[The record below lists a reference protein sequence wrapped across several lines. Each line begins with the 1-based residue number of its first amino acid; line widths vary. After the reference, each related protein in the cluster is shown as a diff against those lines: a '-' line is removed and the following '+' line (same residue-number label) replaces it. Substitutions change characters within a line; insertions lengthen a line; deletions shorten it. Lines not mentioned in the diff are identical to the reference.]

1 MTRLMNGTTEL
12 VSPIMDRFHLPKLA
26 AIWML
31 TAMLLGADLRVGLAQ
46 VFGGCDCSGPPEP
59 KPAAEL
65 EAERTAVRASLNG
78 LHDRRNKLIDEYT
91 KKTLQQAE
99 IVLRQQYP
107 LARLIEAKFDLGV
120 AQGALLAAIAVNERP
135 ATILARR
142 EHLNECQQAFDRIQ
156 GEIDG
161 IQSEFDAL
169 ENEKRELYQE
179 AQQLRFV
186 WIGKLS
192 VVDRDEFVVDRL
204 ELLDAEIGAD
214 DKFADGYLY
223 RSLLHLQQGDVDSAR
238 KDIREARELMYGTT
252 STLNVQFRS
261 VFQPAQIV
269 DMVYASLLLG
279 QEKPAWNYVEI
290 CRQRFPKFVNH
301 PVYLHMKAKYEEYE
315 NNFTTA
321 AEYYRKAIKV
331 VDGSDKNPPEE
342 TYNVEELY
350 SDAAWFFA
358 ASPSSRHRDFEDSL
372 KYAEKALLMT
382 GCKSWVA
389 WRSVAAA
396 KAAEQKWETAINA
409 LEHCRV
415 HAPQNFAAELDEQ
428 EAAYRNKELFQIKRR
443 KK

>member
-1 MTRLMNGTTEL
+1 MNGATEL

-31 TAMLLGADLRVGLAQ
+31 TAMLLGADFRVCLAQ

-59 KPAAEL
+59 KPTAEL
-65 EAERTAVRASLNG
+65 EAERTTVRASLNG
-78 LHDRRNKLIDEYT
+78 LHDRRDKIMAEYA
-91 KKTLQQAE
+91 KKTLRQAK
-99 IVLRQQYP
+99 IVLLQKYP
-107 LARLIEAKFDLGV
+107 FERLIEAKFDLDV

-135 ATILARR
+135 ATILKRR
-142 EHLNECQQAFDRIQ
+142 ERLNECQQAFDRIQ
-156 GEIDG
+156 GEVDG

-192 VVDRDEFVVDRL
+192 VVDRDEFVADRL

-252 STLNVQFRS
+252 STLNVRFRS

-290 CRQRFPKFVNH
+290 CRQRFPEFVNH
-301 PVYLHMKAKYEEYE
+301 PVYLHMKAKYEECE
-315 NNFTTA
+315 NSFTTA
-321 AEYYRKAIKV
+321 AGYYRKAIKV
-331 VDGSDKNPPEE
+331 VEGWAGNPPEE

-389 WRSVAAA
+389 WRSVAAV

-428 EAAYRNKELFQIKRR
+428 EAAYQNHELFQIKRR

>member
-1 MTRLMNGTTEL
+1 
-12 VSPIMDRFHLPKLA
+12 
-26 AIWML
+26 ML

-107 LARLIEAKFDLGV
+107 LARIIEAKSDLGV
-120 AQGALLAAIAVNERP
+120 AEGALRAAITVKERP

-142 EHLNECQQAFDRIQ
+142 AHLNECQQAFDRIE
-156 GEIDG
+156 GEIRG
-161 IQSEFDAL
+161 LQSEFDAL
-169 ENEKRELYQE
+169 ENAKRELYQE

-192 VVDRDEFVVDRL
+192 VVDRDEFVADRL

-252 STLNVQFRS
+252 STLNVRFRS

-290 CRQRFPKFVNH
+290 CRQRFPEFVNH
-301 PVYLHMKAKYEEYE
+301 PVYLHMKAKYEECE
-315 NNFTTA
+315 NSFTTA
-321 AEYYRKAIKV
+321 AGYYRKAIKV
-331 VDGSDKNPPEE
+331 VEGWAGNPPEE